1 MEIPDK
7 IVKKTRPFFLNF
19 FGRLGTD
26 LNTLTAS
33 PVTATLTGV
42 ELLRGEDDIESLF
55 EKDRCVAYVTE
66 DGLNSGDCHIVIDV
80 ATSIALTGLMMMMGE
95 GVITNQV
102 KTREYN
108 EEIQEGFNEVS
119 NQIVGALNDL
129 IEAKMKDGGHL
140 FLETT
145 DRFEYGNNPPT
156 FKEHYSYLTAIC
168 DIQVGNF
175 PTEECRIL
183 LSKGLADALL
193 GIDIP
198 GTDEEIAEIAANAAR
213 IAAGGADTEGEE
225 SSEAVADDFKE
236 ALGVEDSAAGSDG
249 ADGAGATG
257 ATDAS
262 GDVDGDS
269 SGAGGGGS
277 NDGSE
282 LEPGGILDNVEDT
295 GTFSTNDG
303 LPVPDEAGS
312 IRVVMTEQ
320 PFALKDEDTIMTAI
334 NAMRHDGYRYIG
346 VEKKGQLIRVVSQS
360 DLRQVMGPFFGTKAM
375 GPRDK
380 AICTLAVGKLN
391 EGQQLIRIPLTGT
404 ISQAADLMTEFN
416 LRFLPVVSDKG
427 VLRGFIPIHS
437 VLNYYRKKRRS

>member
-66 DGLNSGDCHIVIDV
+66 DGLNTGDCHIVIDV

-140 FLETT
+140 FLENT

-175 PTEECRIL
+175 PAEECRIL

-213 IAAGGADTEGEE
+213 IAGGGTDAEGAE

-236 ALGVEDSAAGSDG
+236 ALGVEDSAAGSAGSTGASGGG
-249 ADGAGATG
+249 ADD
-257 ATDAS
+257 DAS
-262 GDVDGDS
+262 AGRGVRDGS
-269 SGAGGGGS
+269 SH
-277 NDGSE
+277 DGSE

-320 PFALKDEDTIMTAI
+320 PFALKDDDTIMTAI

-346 VEKKGQLIRVVSQS
+346 VEKKGKLIRVVSQS
-360 DLRQVMGPFFGTKAM
+360 DLRQVMGPFFGTRAM